1 MDEFDD
7 AGRRLAGLIGF
18 VFGTLL
24 HVVVGVFVF
33 SSGLVAPAWAVAL
46 LVVVWFVGAALL
58 WQWRRRPGRALLV
71 PVATAAVWFAVIS
84 AGGAWLGWTA

>member
-1 MDEFDD
+1 MDEIDD

-18 VFGTLL
+18 VFGCIM

-33 SSGLVAPAWAVAL
+33 SSGLVAPGWAVAV
-46 LVVVWFVGAALL
+46 LVVVWFVAASLL
-58 WQWRRRPGRALLV
+58 WQWRRRPVHALLV
-71 PVATAAVWFAVIS
+71 PVVTGAIWFLAIS